1 MATLSQ
7 GPRLNARTT
16 RRIHGLVK
24 QLGIACS
31 SQGLTFQGRD
41 ISSEAII
48 SAVLL
53 EMLELPQKDQVEF
66 LRIAF
71 RKLEQELTDQST
83 P

>member
-16 RRIHGLVK
+16 RRIHAAIKHLAL
-24 QLGIACS
+24 QS
-31 SQGLTFQGRD
+31 SVAGVTFQGRD

-53 EMLELPQKDQVEF
+53 EYLELSTDDQIAF
-66 LRIAF
+66 LRPAL
-71 RKLEQELTDQST
+71 RKLEAELT
-83 P
+83 